1 MKRKQE
7 RKGNSKGKETV
18 KKRIQQR
25 NGNSKEN
32 KNFELGQEEV

>member
-1 MKRKQE
+1 MKRKQQ
-7 RKGNSKGKETV
+7 RKGNSKEKETV